1 MILTIHEQ
9 DLMIMIDIR
18 ISEKVRLTLYFLCKN
33 CLQSSAAF
41 LKLYGYNIN
50 DFYPW
55 LSYLL
60 IYLRTQ
66 THKILVTENL
76 IFRHTHIRLDCRR
89 SHVHKTFLR
98 ECSHLLHIKHSPRNA
113 RTWWNFQKKTVAS
126 QYILIYF
133 FQAIDLM
140 STQNISWSVFH
151 KTPCTKC
158 PPPN

>member
-1 MILTIHEQ
+1 M
-9 DLMIMIDIR
+9 
-18 ISEKVRLTLYFLCKN
+18 KN
-33 CLQSSAAF
+33 CLHSSIEF
-41 LKLYGYNIN
+41 LKLCGCTLNYV
-50 DFYPW
+50 YPW

-76 IFRHTHIRLDCRR
+76 IFRHTRIRLDCRR
-89 SHVHKTFLR
+89 SHVHKTFYANV
-98 ECSHLLHIKHSPRNA
+98 HIYCILNIPHETHELDEIFR
-113 RTWWNFQKKTVAS
+113 KKTVAS
-126 QYILIYF
+126 QHILIYF

-140 STQNISWSVFH
+140 STQNISRSVFH